1 MPSTAATSGN
11 PSTEAPAKRHPT
23 SALWRWLVPGGIG
36 AFVLIL
42 PPPAGLSPAA
52 WRYFALFITVITG
65 MMVEPVPAPAVGFL
79 GIAVA
84 ATFQLVA
91 PGPEASLRWALS
103 GFSNGTVWLV
113 FSAFMFALGYER
125 TGLGRRIALMLVRRL
140 GGSTLGLGYAIVLA
154 DIVLGPFT
162 PSNTAR
168 SAGTIFPVIR
178 NIPPLYGSN
187 PGPTARRLGG
197 YVMWVAFAS
206 TTITSSMF
214 ATALAPNLLALD
226 LVAKGT
232 GLRISMGAWVLGFA
246 PVGLLLAATLPWLV
260 YRLYPPEVEGG
271 HEVPAWAATEL
282 ARLGGISRREVA
294 MAVLAVL
301 AAGLWMGASRWV
313 DPTVVAL
320 LVISLMLLLRLVEWS
335 EIAANQAAWNVLVL
349 FATIVPLAEA
359 LNRVGFIAWLASG
372 AGAAL
377 VGLPPTV
384 VLGALVALFFLVH
397 YLFASITA
405 HATAVLPVV
414 LAAGAAVPGLPLRT
428 FALLLCYSLGLM
440 GVLTPYAT
448 GPAPVYFASGF
459 IPRKDFW
466 GLGLVFGLFFL
477 VALIALGLPFLTV
490 VQP

>member
-1 MPSTAATSGN
+1 
-11 PSTEAPAKRHPT
+11 
-23 SALWRWLVPGGIG
+23 
-36 AFVLIL
+36 
-42 PPPAGLSPAA
+42 
-52 WRYFALFITVITG
+52 
-65 MMVEPVPAPAVGFL
+65 
-79 GIAVA
+79 
-84 ATFQLVA
+84 
-91 PGPEASLRWALS
+91 
-103 GFSNGTVWLV
+103 
-113 FSAFMFALGYER
+113 
-125 TGLGRRIALMLVRRL
+125 
-140 GGSTLGLGYAIVLA
+140 
-154 DIVLGPFT
+154 
-162 PSNTAR
+162 
-168 SAGTIFPVIR
+168 
-178 NIPPLYGSN
+178 LYGST

-232 GLRISMGAWVLGFA
+232 GLRISMGAWALGFA
-246 PVGLLLAATLPWLV
+246 PIGLLLAATLPWLV
-260 YRLYPPEVEGG
+260 YKVYPPEVHGG
-271 HEVPAWAATEL
+271 DEVPAWAGTQL
-282 ARLGGISRREVA
+282 AQLGGISRREVA
-294 MAVLAVL
+294 MALLAVL

-320 LVISLMLLLRLVEWS
+320 LVIALMLLLRLVEWS

-359 LNRVGFIAWLASG
+359 LNRVGFIGWLASG
-372 AGAAL
+372 AGASLVGVRPMIVLAAL
-377 VGLPPTV
+377 VG
-384 VLGALVALFFLVH
+384 LFFLVH

-405 HATAVLPVV
+405 HVTAVLPVV

-428 FALLLCYSLGLM
+428 FALVLCYSLGLM

-466 GLGLVFGLFFL
+466 RLGLVFGLFFL
-477 VALIALGLPFLTV
+477 IVLIAIGLPFLTV